1 MKTNNSLKPLSI
13 LINFVIV
20 FSFPILIN
28 TNKMYAQEL
37 KFGNQIWA
45 TNNLDLKKFRNGDA
59 ITQAQSDEDWVK
71 AMQNKQ
77 PAWCYSEDIDDKL
90 TQQVLYNYYAII
102 DPRGLAP
109 ESWKIPS
116 NSDWLSLIDFF
127 GGTQKAFSSFRM
139 ENSLFHSEVFS
150 GYRTIQNDTQTA
162 NGKTTILNS
171 RAVIFPETRW
181 WAKDELNN
189 ELTKYMMLA
198 IDDVGE
204 IYSGEGDKGMGCSVR
219 CIKE

>member
-1 MKTNNSLKPLSI
+1 MKTNNSLTQLSI
-13 LINFVIV
+13 LINFVV
-20 FSFPILIN
+20 FFSLPILIN
-28 TNKMYAQEL
+28 TNKIYAQEL

-45 TNNLDLKKFRNGDA
+45 INNLDIKKFRNGDA
-59 ITQAQSDEDWVK
+59 ILQAQSDEDWVK

-109 ESWKIPS
+109 ESWKIPN

-139 ENSLFHSEVFS
+139 EDSPFHSEEFS
-150 GYRTIQNDTQTA
+150 GYRTIQNDTKTA
-162 NGKTTILNS
+162 NGETTILNS
-171 RAVIFPETRW
+171 RAIIFPETRW

-189 ELTKYMMLA
+189 ELAKYMMLA

>member
-1 MKTNNSLKPLSI
+1 MKTNISLKQLSI
-13 LINFVIV
+13 LINFVV
-20 FSFPILIN
+20 FFSVPILIN
-28 TNKMYAQEL
+28 TNKMYAQDL

-45 TNNLDLKKFRNGDA
+45 INNLDIKKFRNGDA
-59 ITQAQSDEDWVK
+59 ITQAQSDEDWIK

-109 ESWKIPS
+109 ESWKIPNNS
-116 NSDWLSLIDFF
+116 NWLSLIDFF

-150 GYRTIQNDTQTA
+150 GYRTIQNDTETS
-162 NGKTTILNS
+162 NGKTTIQKS
-171 RAVIFPETRW
+171 KAFIFADTRW
-181 WAKDELNN
+181 WSKEELTN